1 MGCSVGAFFLSY
13 PDRSADGD
21 FAIVKF
27 TKVLLDYTGHI
38 TWTPPA
44 IFKSYCEIIVTHF
57 PFDEQNCS
65 MKLGT
70 WTYDG
75 SVVAINP
82 VGGGLLGGSWFQDKG
97 HLGVQ
102 VSLWTATGS
111 WHHSELKEHLVG
123 WLSVEG
129 QGSGCTVQES

>member
-1 MGCSVGAFFLSY
+1 MFFFY
-13 PDRSADGD
+13 PNCSADGD

-82 VGGGLLGGSWFQDKG
+82 VGGDLLGG
-97 HLGVQ
+97 
-102 VSLWTATGS
+102 
-111 WHHSELKEHLVG
+111 G
-123 WLSVEG
+123 WIQAKRDPGLQLHPSIIIG
-129 QGSGCTVQES
+129 YQHP

>member
-1 MGCSVGAFFLSY
+1 MFLFH
-13 PDRSADGD
+13 PNCSADGD

-82 VGGGLLGGSWFQDKG
+82 VGGD
-97 HLGVQ
+97 
-102 VSLWTATGS
+102 
-111 WHHSELKEHLVG
+111 LV
-123 WLSVEG
+123 
-129 QGSGCTVQES
+129 

>member
-1 MGCSVGAFFLSY
+1 MFLFD
-13 PDRSADGD
+13 PNCSADGD

-82 VGGGLLGGSWFQDKG
+82 VGADLAGWGWSVTQLSGSAPPESQALRTSQTLGDHRIQRFD
-97 HLGVQ
+97 V
-102 VSLWTATGS
+102 
-111 WHHSELKEHLVG
+111 
-123 WLSVEG
+123 
-129 QGSGCTVQES
+129 CT

>member
-1 MGCSVGAFFLSY
+1 
-13 PDRSADGD
+13 
-21 FAIVKF
+21 
-27 TKVLLDYTGHI
+27 VLLDYTGHI

-82 VGGGLLGGSWFQDKG
+82 VGGEELVSGKVQSSSPTLPLDKHRLLALIEPGN
-97 HLGVQ
+97 HL
-102 VSLWTATGS
+102 L
-111 WHHSELKEHLVG
+111 
-123 WLSVEG
+123 
-129 QGSGCTVQES
+129 

>member
-1 MGCSVGAFFLSY
+1 MLVQDKRGEHCLLLECSIGAVFLL
-13 PDRSADGD
+13 PHRSADGD

-27 TKVLLDYTGHI
+27 TKVLLDHTGHI

-82 VGGGLLGGSWFQDKG
+82 VGGRWDE
-97 HLGVQ
+97 
-102 VSLWTATGS
+102 A
-111 WHHSELKEHLVG
+111 
-123 WLSVEG
+123 
-129 QGSGCTVQES
+129 GSGPPRDLSQPPDRHRLLASSCTASC

>member
-1 MGCSVGAFFLSY
+1 M
-13 PDRSADGD
+13 
-21 FAIVKF
+21 
-27 TKVLLDYTGHI
+27 LLDYTGHI

-82 VGGGLLGGSWFQDKG
+82 VCGDPLGGVWMQEKQDLGLAWLTGCRLTASISSLRIIYFPAFQLLGKF
-97 HLGVQ
+97 L
-102 VSLWTATGS
+102 TCYIR
-111 WHHSELKEHLVG
+111 EP
-123 WLSVEG
+123 
-129 QGSGCTVQES
+129 SGFT

>member
-1 MGCSVGAFFLSY
+1 MLRWCPGICLLTCTPEILVTSQVWETLTQTRSDTKTASIINARVINWSPLLS
-13 PDRSADGD
+13 PCSADGD

-82 VGGGLLGGSWFQDKG
+82 VGGD
-97 HLGVQ
+97 
-102 VSLWTATGS
+102 
-111 WHHSELKEHLVG
+111 LV
-123 WLSVEG
+123 
-129 QGSGCTVQES
+129 C

>member
-1 MGCSVGAFFLSY
+1 M
-13 PDRSADGD
+13 
-21 FAIVKF
+21 
-27 TKVLLDYTGHI
+27 LLDYTGHI

-82 VGGGLLGGSWFQDKG
+82 VGAALEGRTGLDAGGAPSRCPALALQSPDSQHQLD
-97 HLGVQ
+97 
-102 VSLWTATGS
+102 LWGPS
-111 WHHSELKEHLVG
+111 NSPVLN
-123 WLSVEG
+123 
-129 QGSGCTVQES
+129 

>member
-1 MGCSVGAFFLSY
+1 MFFFY
-13 PDRSADGD
+13 PNCSADGD

-82 VGGGLLGGSWFQDKG
+82 VGGDLLGG
-97 HLGVQ
+97 
-102 VSLWTATGS
+102 
-111 WHHSELKEHLVG
+111 G
-123 WLSVEG
+123 WIQAKCDPGLQLHPSIIIG
-129 QGSGCTVQES
+129 YQHP